1 LSSTANAVRT
11 ATYQVFSYLENGCTN
26 SASFS
31 VVVTVNPRPYINA
44 ITAVSCEGV
53 QFTITPTVGA
63 PGPNGIVPL
72 NTIYN
77 WSEPIVTGGM
87 TGGLSGNRTG
97 SIIGNLVNPTSTQQT
112 AVYTVTPTAPA
123 PGSCSGT
130 PFTLT
135 VTINPNAAIVTLMTT
150 VCNGLTFRITP
161 TDVQDGQVP
170 TGTSGNT
177 TYTWS
182 APSATSITGTAGQ
195 SGVPNIFGTLTNTSN
210 IVRSI
215 TYFVTPTTTYP
226 LGGASCPGA
235 VFSVVITVNPSAV
248 INSMTAVAC
257 TGTTFSATPTNFF
270 IKD

>member
-1 LSSTANAVRT
+1 
-11 ATYQVFSYLENGCTN
+11 
-26 SASFS
+26 
-31 VVVTVNPRPYINA
+31 
-44 ITAVSCEGV
+44 
-53 QFTITPTVGA
+53 
-63 PGPNGIVPL
+63 
-72 NTIYN
+72 
-77 WSEPIVTGGM
+77 
-87 TGGLSGNRTG
+87 LSGNRTG
-97 SIIGNLVNPTSTQQT
+97 SIIGNLLNPTSTQQT

-161 TDVQDGQVP
+161 TDGTDGQVP
-170 TGTSGNT
+170 TGTSGTT

-215 TYFVTPTTTYP
+215 TDFVTPT
-226 LGGASCPGA
+226 
-235 VFSVVITVNPSAV
+235 VW
-248 INSMTAVAC
+248 
-257 TGTTFSATPTNFF
+257 
-270 IKD
+270 